1 MVYQPIRTPV
11 EDATE
16 RETSQRRVMV
26 VVDLTVIVATVAAVL
41 ASGIGASAPLRLDTP
56 RLIVAG
62 AALLLW
68 PTMLWEMQS
77 RATTVLGNGP
87 EEYRRVLVAS
97 LWTACLVAAGAY
109 AAGTSRARETLL
121 VIMLLGTVLLIVGRT
136 LLRILLHRQLARGGP
151 LHRVFVVASA
161 SQAAALDEQLTRTGG
176 VFAGVGMWPISDGP
190 DPHPDD
196 VVAAAIEAEADT
208 LLYSPG
214 SHADATWPRRLG
226 WAMEDTSLSLLVSPA
241 LADVAGPRL
250 SIEPVEG
257 LALVRVD
264 MPRFSG
270 PARVVKRTVDL
281 VGSSVGLVLLAIPIA
296 IIAVLIKRS
305 SPGPVFFRQRRAGAG
320 GTTFM
325 CWKFRTMCADADT
338 QRAALR
344 DQAGADGAIF
354 KMNHD
359 PRITGIGRW
368 LRRYSLDELP
378 QLLNVLTG
386 TMSLVGPRPHPLD
399 DVERYDVMA
408 TRRLLAKPGMT
419 GLWQVS
425 GRSDLEWNEAVTLDL
440 YYVENWTLSLDM
452 IIFLRTVKAV
462 ITGRGAY

>member
-56 RLIVAG
+56 AHRGGCG
-62 AALLLW
+62 AA
-68 PTMLWEMQS
+68 PVAHDVVGDAVASDDCSGQRS
-77 RATTVLGNGP
+77 RG
-87 EEYRRVLVAS
+87 YRRVLVAS

-121 VIMLLGTVLLIVGRT
+121 VIMLLGTVLLIVGRN

-151 LHRVFVVASA
+151 CTRSSSWRPPRKRRPWTNNSPERAECSRA
-161 SQAAALDEQLTRTGG
+161 WACGPSLTAPTHTPMTWWPPRSKPRPTPCCTPRQPCRRDL
-176 VFAGVGMWPISDGP
+176 AG
-190 DPHPDD
+190 
-196 VVAAAIEAEADT
+196 
-208 LLYSPG
+208 
-214 SHADATWPRRLG
+214 RLG

-325 CWKFRTMCADADT
+325 C
-338 QRAALR
+338 
-344 DQAGADGAIF
+344 
-354 KMNHD
+354 
-359 PRITGIGRW
+359 
-368 LRRYSLDELP
+368 
-378 QLLNVLTG
+378 
-386 TMSLVGPRPHPLD
+386 
-399 DVERYDVMA
+399 
-408 TRRLLAKPGMT
+408 
-419 GLWQVS
+419 
-425 GRSDLEWNEAVTLDL
+425 
-440 YYVENWTLSLDM
+440 
-452 IIFLRTVKAV
+452 
-462 ITGRGAY
+462 